1 MIRRCFG
8 LVAVSALLVGLGA
21 CSSDGESTGEPASSS
36 ASGSGTSG
44 TSDSAESRW
53 ETVNEMEAVLL
64 GYPDMDASEKAD
76 LFRRLSVDFS
86 GVVGETM
93 TPPWEP
99 DLAAQ
104 LETIGLSCEQVRC
117 DSASADSLG
126 LHITVDGVPLSSDLI
141 TSTMKSRLLS
151 KAAENPQAGEA
162 VLSIGEP
169 DELIASRQM
178 VIGQLQK
185 FEADKRL
192 DEPSADEVRES
203 LAASAE
209 GTIDLKTGLV
219 VGALT
224 EDELDLGMTSPLL
237 EAAERSRLAQKL
249 VVAEG
254 FAFVPEGEPKTD
266 GVNDARLIGWA
277 ADQIKDHEVTV
288 QSTALGQLSGEQLF
302 QI

>member
-8 LVAVSALLVGLGA
+8 LVAVSALVVGLGA
-21 CSSDGESTGEPASSS
+21 CSNDRESTSEPASSS

-53 ETVNEMEAVLL
+53 ETVSEMEAVLL
-64 GYPDMDASEKAD
+64 GYPDMDASEKAE

-93 TPPWEP
+93 TPWEP

-151 KAAENPQAGEA
+151 KAAENPQAGQA

-192 DEPSADEVRES
+192 NEPSADEVRES

-219 VGALT
+219 VGVLT

-249 VVAEG
+249 VVADG

-266 GVNDARLIGWA
+266 GVIDARLIGWA